1 MLNANGMIIW
11 LIQYVPKPCSCF
23 GWKVELNLSFYE
35 TKDAAGV
42 DILLFAKSIDLVN
55 LQLDKDKLDIPN
67 LKTAPTCSDRLISDS
82 D

>member
-1 MLNANGMIIW
+1 M
-11 LIQYVPKPCSCF
+11 IQYVPKPCSCF

-35 TKDAAGV
+35 AKDTADV

-55 LQLDKDKLDIPN
+55 LQLDKDELDIAN
-67 LKTAPTCSDRLISDS
+67 LKTAPTCSDSFISDS